1 MSDLRDV
8 LPDFNA
14 KPYTHLLHSLEK
26 NGITVTDLVSLDPVE
41 IARKCPLPLLD
52 LRRLVTDVIYALQ
65 KDLNMLDH
73 KQSTSSDLL
82 ASTTDHE
89 PTPKTSLGNELTF
102 VKTLDPAIDKL
113 LGGGLPIGYITEVV
127 GER

>member
-8 LPDFNA
+8 LPDFNT

-26 NGITVTDLVSLDPVE
+26 NDISVTDLVSLDPVE

-52 LRRLVTDVIYALQ
+52 LRRLVTDVVYALQ
-65 KDLNMLDH
+65 KDLNMLDL

-82 ASTTDHE
+82 ASTNDRK
-89 PTPKTSLGNELTF
+89 PAPRPSLGHDLTF

>member
-26 NGITVTDLVSLDPVE
+26 NDITVTDLVSLDPVE

-52 LRRLVTDVIYALQ
+52 LRRLVTDVVYALQ
-65 KDLNMLDH
+65 KDLNMLAH

-82 ASTTDHE
+82 ASTNDHK
-89 PTPKTSLGNELTF
+89 PAPKPSLGQDLIF
-102 VKTLDPAIDKL
+102 IKTLDPTIDKL